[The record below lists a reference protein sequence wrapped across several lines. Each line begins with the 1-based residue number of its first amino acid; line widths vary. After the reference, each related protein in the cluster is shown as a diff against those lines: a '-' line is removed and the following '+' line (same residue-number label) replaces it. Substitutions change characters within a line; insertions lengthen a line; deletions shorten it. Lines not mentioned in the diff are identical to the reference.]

1 MSSKN
6 EDVNLHRLDAPA
18 HEKKS
23 PVPPAALTP
32 EMQSYMNAALSAAIK
47 EALSGMAPILQSIAL
62 TPEKIQAMEDARRA
76 PTTDQASAAARA
88 KREKANMK
96 AELEENR
103 KNQKLT
109 QDNCLHRYVSGAL
122 AVGAIRNYP
131 DRNARY
137 ICFKCH
143 ALFEPRH
150 WDIGAPTEEWP
161 RGIER
166 IVDAHPQYLA
176 IAKEYHMAHE
186 S

>member
-6 EDVNLHRLDAPA
+6 EDVNLHGLDAPA

-76 PTTDQASAAARA
+76 PTADQASAAARA